1 MKKEVINVI
10 VVCILNVAIL
20 YSLFALV
27 SSLF

>member
-20 YSLFALV
+20 YFLLALV